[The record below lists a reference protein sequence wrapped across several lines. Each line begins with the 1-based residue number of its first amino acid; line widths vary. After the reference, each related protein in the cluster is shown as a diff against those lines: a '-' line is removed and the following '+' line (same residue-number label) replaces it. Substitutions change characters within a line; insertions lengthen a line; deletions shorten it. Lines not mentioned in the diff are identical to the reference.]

1 MYVTVEVQR
10 YFETLAESG
19 NKVPMTCSSWTL
31 TTEETL
37 FSQNGHCSWNTRYF
51 VMHEVFKHEQKQQ
64 QCAEHPNA

>member
-37 FSQNGHCSWNTRYF
+37 FRKKWSLQL
-51 VMHEVFKHEQKQQ
+51 
-64 QCAEHPNA
+64 EHPLLRHA